1 MCFMQPLV
9 SVIVIAF
16 NAEGTIARC
25 IDSILAQSFHNF
37 ELVVI
42 DDGSTDGTYGIV
54 SKYLADD
61 KRIKAVRQDNSG
73 VAAARQK
80 GLESAQGLYSIFVD
94 SDDWIEPDMLE
105 SMYSRAIEDSA
116 DMVLCDYVEENGLGT
131 FYRKQE
137 PKSTSSAAVLEQ
149 MMVDLHGSLCTK
161 LIKASLYKESG
172 ISFIPGLN
180 YCEDEC
186 VVIRLLGYGCRVSYI
201 NKAFYHY
208 DKLANAGSVSNLWA
222 YRPVNEYEL
231 FISSCEPV
239 FNTPELKR
247 NLDER
252 VAAIIK
258 KLTYSPKEKYKECRG
273 FYHRHRQSL
282 LNSDMSLPKKLFCIL
297 YFNGFRFIARLRDSF
312 QINS

>member
-1 MCFMQPLV
+1 MQPLV

-25 IDSILAQSFHNF
+25 IDSILAQSLNNF

-42 DDGSTDGTYGIV
+42 DDGSTDGTYGII
-54 SKYLADD
+54 SRYLADD
-61 KRIKAVRQDNSG
+61 NRVKAVRQDNSG

-105 SMYSRAIEDSA
+105 SMYDRAIEDSA
-116 DMVLCDYVEENGLGT
+116 DMVFCDYVEENGLGT

-137 PKSTSSAAVLEQ
+137 PKSSSSAAVLEQ
-149 MMVDLHGSLCTK
+149 MMTDLHGSLCTK
-161 LIKASLYKESG
+161 LIKSRLYKESG
-172 ISFIPGLN
+172 VRFIPGLN

-186 VVIRLLGYGCRVSYI
+186 VVIRLLGYGCKVSYV

-231 FISSCEPV
+231 FISSCESLLD
-239 FNTPELKR
+239 TPELKR

-258 KLTYSPKEKYKECRG
+258 KLTYSPKEKYEECRG
-273 FYHRHRQSL
+273 FYRRHRQSL
-282 LNSDMSLPKKLFCIL
+282 LKSGMSLPKKLFCIL
-297 YFNGFRFIARLRDSF
+297 YFNGFRFIAQLRDSF
-312 QINS
+312 QIKS